1 MEDAT
6 WLASKEICR
15 SKSETGETSSWSQGR
30 ERLVNRDGSRVSG
43 SHEATAVDTSQHGF
57 RPVVLCEAVGDRSP
71 NAYEANLYD
80 VDGKYGDVVSLEEVL
95 KYLEEKGAA
104 HTR

>member
-1 MEDAT
+1 MKRPPWT
-6 WLASKEICR
+6 SRSTASGP
-15 SKSETGETSSWSQGR
+15 S
-30 ERLVNRDGSRVSG
+30 
-43 SHEATAVDTSQHGF
+43 
-57 RPVVLCEAVGDRSP
+57 VLCEAVGDRSP